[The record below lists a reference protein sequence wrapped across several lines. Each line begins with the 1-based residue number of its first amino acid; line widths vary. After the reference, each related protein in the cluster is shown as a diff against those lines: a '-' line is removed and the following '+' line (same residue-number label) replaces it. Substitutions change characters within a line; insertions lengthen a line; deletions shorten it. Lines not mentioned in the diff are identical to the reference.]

1 MLSFRHFTAGGR
13 DAHPVQGYSDLRA
26 GNAATSSA
34 GANVPGAD
42 WQRKTPAEAGI
53 NPQLIALPDLLPGP
67 EARQRWIA
75 FIGGVRYRCTKH
87 RQRSDTG

>member
-1 MLSFRHFTAGGR
+1 MHIRFRAILIC
-13 DAHPVQGYSDLRA
+13 ALVALPL
-26 GNAATSSA
+26 AAQAQTF
-34 GANVPGAD
+34 PGAD